1 MFTPGSSVL
10 GTAAQLENP
19 KAIELAM
26 RRTRRDGAEHLH
38 LVGIT
43 GCELERAIGAA
54 MSELVLNA
62 SNLAL
67 LAREIRLEG
76 RELLAVKNE
85 GVNWGAVASWRA
97 HT

>member
-19 KAIELAM
+19 KTIELAM

-38 LVGIT
+38 LVGT
-43 GCELERAIGAA
+43 AGCELERAIGAA
-54 MSELVLNA
+54 MSELVLHA

-67 LAREIRLEG
+67 LTREIRLEG
-76 RELLAVKNE
+76 RELLTAKN
-85 GVNWGAVASWRA
+85 
-97 HT
+97 